1 MRSISYQTRPELPRS
16 FATSNLREMPSQS
29 YLCRVLRLTSSCGS
43 SSSRSS
49 PARTPHLTIP
59 RCVADVPSAATR
71 IPPQKMPRSVANL
84 LAGAASA
91 ARSRRTP
98 RPRPSSRPRRRFTA
112 VKAAAK
118 KLQRAKAELRELERA
133 PKVKVRR
140 RAADFM
146 VGLTPAGLPAAA
158 GFAPRSL
165 YNSPVE
171 KPPSER
177 FVNGTSVSN
186 DGRSSNELS
195 DSFGTASPYP
205 SSSILVVS

>member
-1 MRSISYQTRPELPRS
+1 MRSTIKAHAEAEAELEA
-16 FATSNLREMPSQS
+16 ATSFHRGEGRSQE
-29 YLCRVLRLTSSCGS
+29 
-43 SSSRSS
+43 
-49 PARTPHLTIP
+49 
-59 RCVADVPSAATR
+59 
-71 IPPQKMPRSVANL
+71 
-84 LAGAASA
+84 
-91 ARSRRTP
+91 
-98 RPRPSSRPRRRFTA
+98 
-112 VKAAAK
+112 AAA
-118 KLQRAKAELRELERA
+118 AKAELRELERA

-165 YNSPVE
+165 YNSTVE

-177 FVNGTSVSN
+177 FVNGKSVSN

-195 DSFGTASPYP
+195 DLFGTASPYP